1 MKLTNAYGGAV
12 KPKTIKTDTKALKS
26 GSGKSSAVKTDKVL
40 AGSKDFETKTNDI
53 MRKIKYY
60 QTEISFAQKGKAA
73 LARLEAKLDELRD
86 ITSEL
91 GDGTPS
97 LNFRSKA
104 DKIMIEIEQIAKGLE
119 DNYQTAL
126 AGLNLET
133 LGLDKYWVAENK
145 LELVDEAID
154 DIIARDAELDEN
166 IEKYNVELS
175 KLQVAS
181 ENTAAAGSKINDTEE
196 LNKTVTDIKA
206 QINDPQALDAQ
217 ANLSQSR
224 VMNILGEE

>member
-1 MKLTNAYGGAV
+1 MKLTNAYGGAINQ
-12 KPKTIKTDTKALKS
+12 KTIKTDAKALKS

-60 QTEISFAQKGKAA
+60 QTEISFAQRGKTA
-73 LARLEAKLDELRD
+73 LARLETKLDELRK
-86 ITSEL
+86 ITADL
-91 GDGTPS
+91 GDETPS
-97 LNFRSKA
+97 LNYRNKA
-104 DKIMIEIEQIAKGLE
+104 DKIMIEIEQIAKGMK

-126 AGLNLET
+126 SDLNLET

-145 LELVDEAID
+145 VEMVDEALD
-154 DIIARDAELDEN
+154 DIVARDAEIDEN
-166 IEKYNVELS
+166 VDKYNEELR

-181 ENTAAAGSKINDTEE
+181 ENTAAADSKIADTEE
-196 LNKTVTDIKA
+196 LNKKVTDIKE
-206 QINDPQALDAQ
+206 QMNDPQALDAQ

-224 VMNILGEE
+224 VMNILGDE